1 MLCTLVCV
9 VRVVLCCTHPLI
21 QHVEF
26 TRQNMSTL
34 VVPCPGPTVSLSR
47 TIPGFLLDSDLVHP
61 SMRELVAG
69 SASRGSHPRGVR
81 RQFRSVS
88 VLEWTQPP
96 SEDSHLPPQLSAD
109 HLGALDN
116 AVERFS
122 RLVQNA
128 VSLLKAGD
136 IQLLLCGGKVPSPAR
151 HYLRE
156 AGIVAVEMV
165 PEDLLGLLAGCCA
178 TRIMDTLGP
187 GILSF
192 IERWCLRIFWA
203 CLLDAAPLTLCQ
215 TSTN

>member
-1 MLCTLVCV
+1 
-9 VRVVLCCTHPLI
+9 
-21 QHVEF
+21 
-26 TRQNMSTL
+26 
-34 VVPCPGPTVSLSR
+34 
-47 TIPGFLLDSDLVHP
+47 
-61 SMRELVAG
+61 
-69 SASRGSHPRGVR
+69 
-81 RQFRSVS
+81 
-88 VLEWTQPP
+88 
-96 SEDSHLPPQLSAD
+96 LSAD

-178 TRIMDTLGP
+178 THPLPNIYELRDSSCVAAAAVS
-187 GILSF
+187 LS
-192 IERWCLRIFWA
+192 LS
-203 CLLDAAPLTLCQ
+203 LLDVDP
-215 TSTN
+215 STQ